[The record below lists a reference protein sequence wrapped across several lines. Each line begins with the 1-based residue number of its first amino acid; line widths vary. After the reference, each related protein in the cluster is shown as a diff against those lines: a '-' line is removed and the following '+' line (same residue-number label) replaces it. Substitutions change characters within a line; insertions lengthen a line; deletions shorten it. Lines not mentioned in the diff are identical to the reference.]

1 MTACIWEGS
10 RGGPAEIS
18 GFSWMWCHPTLPG
31 WAGQASCL
39 CKPGLVSIAHDSSA
53 GCFAHCSAF
62 SCDRSATCQV
72 TPDGKTR

>member
-1 MTACIWEGS
+1 MTASVWEGS
-10 RGGPAEIS
+10 QRGAS
-18 GFSWMWCHPTLPG
+18 GALWVLTNVVSPHPPRRG
-31 WAGQASCL
+31 GQASCL